1 MKYSATLYNA
11 QQGHQALMALWTQAK
26 ALLMAGHRLNV
37 EVKTETRSSAQNR
50 RLWAMLRDVSQQV
63 DWYGQTLTDE
73 EWKDVLTASL
83 KKQKAVPGIDG
94 GFVILGARTSQM
106 TKQEMTELQDLLEA
120 FGAQQG
126 VRFTAPDYAEKEL
139 S

>member
-26 ALLMAGHRLNV
+26 ALLMAGHRLCI

-63 DWYGQTLTDE
+63 EWYGQKLTDE

-106 TKQEMTELQDLLEA
+106 TRPEMAELHELIEA

-126 VRFTAPDYAEKEL
+126 VKFTAPDYAEA